1 MLSGQDER
9 AFAEIAE
16 QIAAADPR
24 FAASM
29 RRLQSRRPGR
39 GHDVVIV
46 AAAATAVLC
55 LLLSLG
61 PAALVAASLAY
72 ATYHF
77 RPTRPGRSRRQS
89 RPAGRPVRRRR
100 RGLR

>member
-1 MLSGQDER
+1 MLSGQEER

-16 QIAAADPR
+16 QIGADDPR
-24 FAASM
+24 FAESM

-46 AAAATAVLC
+46 VAAATAVLC

-61 PAALVAASLAY
+61 PATFAAAALAFVA
-72 ATYHF
+72 YHCRPS
-77 RPTRPGRSRRQS
+77 RPTR
-89 RPAGRPVRRRR
+89 RPARRRR
-100 RGLR
+100 RRSSS

>member
-16 QIAAADPR
+16 QIVADDPE
-24 FAASM
+24 FATSM

-39 GHDVVIV
+39 FHDIVIV
-46 AAAATAVLC
+46 VATATAVLC

-61 PAALVAASLAY
+61 PATFAAAALAS
-72 ATYHF
+72 ATYRL
-77 RPTRPGRSRRQS
+77 RPRRSGRPS
-89 RPAGRPVRRRR
+89 RPAGRPARRRR
-100 RGLR
+100 RGFR

>member
-1 MLSGQDER
+1 MLSGQEER

-16 QIAAADPR
+16 QIGADDPR

-29 RRLQSRRPGR
+29 RRLQSRRAGR

-61 PAALVAASLAY
+61 LAGFVAAALAFAA
-72 ATYHF
+72 YHCRPS
-77 RPTRPGRSRRQS
+77 RPTRPTVVPFTVGGADHR
-89 RPAGRPVRRRR
+89 
-100 RGLR
+100 

>member
-16 QIAAADPR
+16 QIVADDPE
-24 FAASM
+24 FATSM
-29 RRLQSRRPGR
+29 RRLQLRRPGR
-39 GHDVVIV
+39 VHNIVIV

-61 PAALVAASLAY
+61 PATVVAATLAY
-72 ATYHF
+72 ATYRF
-77 RPTRPGRSRRQS
+77 RPSRPGRPG

-100 RGLR
+100 RGFR

>member
-1 MLSGQDER
+1 MLSGQEER

-16 QIAAADPR
+16 QITADDPR
-24 FAASM
+24 FAVSM

-46 AAAATAVLC
+46 VAAATAVLC

-61 PAALVAASLAY
+61 PATFAAAAVAFAAY
-72 ATYHF
+72 HCRPS
-77 RPTRPGRSRRQS
+77 RPTR
-89 RPAGRPVRRRR
+89 RPVRRRR
-100 RGLR
+100 RGSR